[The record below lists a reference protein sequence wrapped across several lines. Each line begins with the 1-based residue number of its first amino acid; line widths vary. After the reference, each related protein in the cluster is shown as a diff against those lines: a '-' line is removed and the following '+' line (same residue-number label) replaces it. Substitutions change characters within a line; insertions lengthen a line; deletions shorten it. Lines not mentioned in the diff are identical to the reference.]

1 MPDTAM
7 KSIQFTLHPFL
18 GNGPAANLAI
28 TGWVGRRLD
37 KLVIGYRMHGPLNRL
52 RIPPKALAPL
62 RSHDL
67 WKDTCFECFLKAASE
82 VYWEVNLSPA
92 GHWNV
97 YRFDAYRQGMQ
108 EERAFAVVPVEVLAT
123 NDTLGLT
130 AVVDL
135 KAIDPTHG
143 PLKVA
148 LSAVIRTMDDQIGY
162 WALAHPGPKPDFHHE
177 ESFILTI

>member
-1 MPDTAM
+1 M
-7 KSIQFTLHPFL
+7 KTIHFTLHPFL
-18 GNGPAANLAI
+18 ADGPAADLAI
-28 TGWVGRRLD
+28 TGWVGRGHET
-37 KLVIGYRMHGPLNRL
+37 LVIDYRLHGPLDRL
-52 RIPPKALAPL
+52 HIPPKARAPL

-67 WKDTCFECFLKAASE
+67 WKETCFECFLKTVSE

-97 YRFDAYRQGMQ
+97 YRFDAYRHGMR
-108 EERAFAVVPVEVLAT
+108 EEQAFAALPVEVGAT
-123 NDTLGLT
+123 KDVFGLT
-130 AVVDL
+130 AAVDL
-135 KAIDPTHG
+135 RTIDPTHR

-148 LSAVIRTMDDQIGY
+148 LSAVIRTVDNQISY